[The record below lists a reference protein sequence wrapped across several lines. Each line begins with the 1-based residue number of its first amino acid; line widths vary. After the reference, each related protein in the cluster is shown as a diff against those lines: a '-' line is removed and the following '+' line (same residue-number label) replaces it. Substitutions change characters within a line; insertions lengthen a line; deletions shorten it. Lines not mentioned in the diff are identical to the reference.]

1 MTHLLRIF
9 VLFLTLKEMWHTLSK
24 VVRQHFHSYFKKIG
38 VQFGSCHQYWL
49 NLTLVNKS
57 LVVSL
62 RCKVYLITW
71 KGNTVTYIALQNTII
86 LFTECNKI
94 DRLIKGML
102 MLIAN
107 WRVCFH
113 SRIYG
118 AYKNDRCS
126 ADELFERYTQ

>member
-1 MTHLLRIF
+1 M
-9 VLFLTLKEMWHTLSK
+9 
-24 VVRQHFHSYFKKIG
+24 VRQHFHSYLKNIG
-38 VQFGSCHQYWL
+38 VQFGCCHQYWL
-49 NLTLVNKS
+49 NLTFVNKS

-107 WRVCFH
+107 
-113 SRIYG
+113 
-118 AYKNDRCS
+118 
-126 ADELFERYTQ
+126 